1 MQEVHPIMNSDSLT
15 PNLASAQ
22 PVEPSLVT
30 YTHIIY
36 ALHAFGVAMGV
47 LSTATTV
54 VGGFV
59 FSLPSII
66 AVIMNYAKRASVRG
80 TYLDSHFSW
89 QIRTFWFALLWVAI
103 LAAVS
108 GLLAIILVGIVIW
121 YVGALLLGAWVI
133 YRVARGWLSLRDGRP
148 MYVGN

>member
-1 MQEVHPIMNSDSLT
+1 MQEVRSIMNTDPLAT
-15 PNLASAQ
+15 GAASAQ
-22 PVEPSLVT
+22 PVDHSLVT

-36 ALHAFGVAMGV
+36 ALHAFGVVMGV

-66 AVIMNYAKRASVRG
+66 AVIMNYAKRSSVRG

-89 QIRTFWFALLWVAI
+89 QIRTFWFAVLWAVLLAM
-103 LAAVS
+103 VS
-108 GLLAIILVGIVIW
+108 GVLAIVLIGFVTW

-148 MYVGN
+148 MYTT